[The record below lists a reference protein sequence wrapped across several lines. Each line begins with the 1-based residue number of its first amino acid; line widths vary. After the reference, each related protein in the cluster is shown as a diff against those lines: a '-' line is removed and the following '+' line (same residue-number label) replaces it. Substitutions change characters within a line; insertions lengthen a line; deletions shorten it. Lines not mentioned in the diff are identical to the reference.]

1 MLPVYQAFDRVK
13 FSEVPTDDARA
24 LEDKLERASR
34 AFADRDGWLAPHHRI
49 VVLRELA
56 RLVDEQRE
64 RFTQLIAR
72 EGGKPYTDAA
82 IEVARA
88 IDGVRDAA
96 EELRNFGGREIPMG
110 LTQASVGR
118 QAFTALVSAQ
128 LLVHDHTDD
137 RYGVLF
143 WAPFVD

>member
-34 AFADRDGWLAPHHRI
+34 ALADRDGWLAPHQRI
-49 VVLRELA
+49 GVLRELA

-72 EGGKPYTDAA
+72 EGGRPYTDAA

-88 IDGVRDAA
+88 PVRSMVGGEIGAPPRPPADAA
-96 EELRNFGGREIPMG
+96 AGHAPSRPFSPTSCSGASPGGG
-110 LTQASVGR
+110 G
-118 QAFTALVSAQ
+118 
-128 LLVHDHTDD
+128 
-137 RYGVLF
+137 
-143 WAPFVD
+143 